1 MSYERPFQKHS
12 DTSRDAAESMRP
24 TAATLREA
32 VFNYLFGRGSD
43 GATDEEI
50 QIDLDMAGNTE
61 RPRRRELQE
70 AGKVRDSGM
79 RRTTKTGRQAVAT
92 RQPTQRTPLA

>member
-1 MSYERPFQKHS
+1 MSYERPFQRHS
-12 DTSRDAAESMRP
+12 DTSREAADAMKYSAE
-24 TAATLREA
+24 TLRET
-32 VFNYLFGRGSD
+32 VFNYLNYRGAE

-50 QIDLDMAGNTE
+50 QDDLDMAGNTE

-79 RRTTKTGRQAVAT
+79 RRTTKTGRQAVVWTT
-92 RQPTQRTPLA
+92 RELVAHD

>member
-79 RRTTKTGRQAVAT
+79 RRTTKTGRQAVVWTT
-92 RQPTQRTPLA
+92 RALVTS

>member
-1 MSYERPFQKHS
+1 MNYERPFQKHS
-12 DTSRDAAESMRP
+12 DTSREAADSMKP

-32 VFNYLFGRGSD
+32 VFNYLFGRGGD
-43 GATDEEI
+43 GATDEEV
-50 QIDLDMAGNTE
+50 QDDLNMPGNTE

-79 RRTTKTGRQAVAT
+79 RRATKTGRQAVVWT
-92 RQPTQRTPLA
+92 TQVLVIS